1 MSISILQ
8 YMSTEQRN
16 GLRVLQQQ
24 VIDLGTAWGWDPDV
38 RISAELPPDVT
49 LNALRDNLYP
59 EHAATFRRIL
69 REAG

>member
-1 MSISILQ
+1 MSIKILQ

-24 VIDLGTAWGWDPDV
+24 LIDLGTEWGWDPTV
-38 RISAELPPDVT
+38 RISAELPPEVT
-49 LNALRDNLYP
+49 LDSLRDNLYP

-69 REAG
+69 RQAG

>member
-1 MSISILQ
+1 MSIQILKYLSI
-8 YMSTEQRN
+8 EQRN

-24 VIDLGTAWGWDPDV
+24 VIDLGEAWGWDPDV

-59 EHAATFRRIL
+59 EYAAIFRSIL
-69 REAG
+69 WQAG